1 MVASITHAKAYAD
14 AKEKMN
20 TLRAEK
26 MKERFEFEQK
36 KKQDMIDRAIEQLK
50 QLKDTENARL
60 ASQAAEL
67 RAKEDARMEA
77 KRQARANAWDAI
89 VRSRTMQMD
98 IRKQRAKEQRDQ
110 VRILRGS
117 SLPRSDI
124 SLASCLMGEDS
135 FMALLWNKDR
145 TIKPTKNPIR
155 DN

>member
-124 SLASCLMGEDS
+124 SLASCSDAFFHVSILHCVLKSTTES
-135 FMALLWNKDR
+135 
-145 TIKPTKNPIR
+145 
-155 DN
+155 